1 MLVGLRWCIYVFFFS
16 SRIRHTICALVTG
29 VQTCALPIFHVGRS
43 QGFIAHVH
51 AAHVHRAHVHAT
63 HGVASAR
70 TRAHRTMVHPGH
82 GPRTHSAHRSVRH
95 SSHSHVIHA
104 ERRDRKSTR
113 LNSSH

>member
-1 MLVGLRWCIYVFFFS
+1 MPHIFEAERRFS
-16 SRIRHTICALVTG
+16 CGILWVHCDHVDAHADL
-29 VQTCALPIFHVGRS
+29 HVGRS

-95 SSHSHVIHA
+95 SSHSHVI
-104 ERRDRKSTR
+104 DRKSTR
-113 LNSSH
+113 LTSSH